1 MKFIHCADIHA
12 DSKMDSHFSAEM
24 AKERREDI
32 VRSFENIA
40 KLSKQNGVRAVLIA
54 GDLFDTK
61 ATQQKSIKK
70 QIAYV
75 IKQYPEVDFLYLR
88 GNHDEDVEFAVEEN
102 LPNLKRFSKDCWTQ
116 YRYDNV
122 VISGREFSSSISS
135 SVYNE
140 LSLSENDVNIVMLHG
155 QIAEYKAKDGAPV
168 ISLPKLQNKNIDY
181 LALGHIHDFKE
192 DKLDSRGR
200 WCYSGCLEGR
210 GFDECGEKGFILLDV
225 NENKKI
231 ESKFYPS
238 SKRIIHEVEVPL
250 KPVMSYSEIM
260 DEIKNHLK
268 GISQND
274 VVQVKLCGEVTEE
287 TEIETESYQRALS
300 GDYFFVRFK
309 DKTESKIDYGK
320 YANDVSLK
328 GEFIRLVNEQNLTEE
343 EKSKIIMTGIK
354 ALSGRL

>member
-102 LPNLKRFSKDCWTQ
+102 LPNLKRFSKDKWTQ

-122 VISGREFSSSISS
+122 VISGREFSSSIS
-135 SVYNE
+135 
-140 LSLSENDVNIVMLHG
+140 
-155 QIAEYKAKDGAPV
+155 
-168 ISLPKLQNKNIDY
+168 
-181 LALGHIHDFKE
+181 
-192 DKLDSRGR
+192 
-200 WCYSGCLEGR
+200 
-210 GFDECGEKGFILLDV
+210 
-225 NENKKI
+225 
-231 ESKFYPS
+231 
-238 SKRIIHEVEVPL
+238 
-250 KPVMSYSEIM
+250 
-260 DEIKNHLK
+260 
-268 GISQND
+268 
-274 VVQVKLCGEVTEE
+274 
-287 TEIETESYQRALS
+287 
-300 GDYFFVRFK
+300 
-309 DKTESKIDYGK
+309 
-320 YANDVSLK
+320 
-328 GEFIRLVNEQNLTEE
+328 
-343 EKSKIIMTGIK
+343 
-354 ALSGRL
+354 